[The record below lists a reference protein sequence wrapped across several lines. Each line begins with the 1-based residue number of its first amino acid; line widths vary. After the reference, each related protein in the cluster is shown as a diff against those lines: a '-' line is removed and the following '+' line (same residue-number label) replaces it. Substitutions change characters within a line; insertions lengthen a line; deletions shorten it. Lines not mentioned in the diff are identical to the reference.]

1 MGFRLNLP
9 SRILLLHLTLLSG
22 RNRFERG
29 YGSGG
34 FKTMMVRR
42 LWLVLMLSVDVFN

>member
-1 MGFRLNLP
+1 MCLRFYLNGVVL
-9 SRILLLHLTLLSG
+9 RVYIG